1 MYIIHKFR
9 ASAVKENLKKI
20 KVDDNLGIILSD
32 GCRLSARTWMPENAY
47 DSPVPVILEY
57 LPYRKRDGTIARDEL
72 THPYFAK
79 NGYASVRVDIR
90 GNGDSQGTMADEYT
104 PQELSDAVEVI
115 NWLAKQPWCSGTVG
129 MMGISWGGFNALQVA
144 ALQPKPLK
152 AIITLCSTVDRYA
165 DDIHYKGGCLLNENL
180 GWGSTMWAYSSR
192 PPDPDLVGESWRD
205 MWRERLEAEPFLPI
219 EWLKHQRRDDYWK
232 HGSVCEDYSKIKAA
246 TLAIGGWGDAY
257 KNTVSHL
264 VENLS
269 CPVKGIV
276 GPWVHNIHTSQSQD
290 QELIFCMKH

>member
-1 MYIIHKFR
+1 MNYLDNSQQKKTPVCFLKLLLKTPILKLQRKYLKQLFSKDPQLNIGICKTFVTIEMYIIHKIR
-9 ASAVKENLKKI
+9 ASTVKENLKKI

-115 NWLAKQPWCSGTVG
+115 NWLAKQPWCSGTCLLYT
-129 MMGISWGGFNALQVA
+129 SDA
-144 ALQPKPLK
+144 
-152 AIITLCSTVDRYA
+152 A
-165 DDIHYKGGCLLNENL
+165 DD
-180 GWGSTMWAYSSR
+180 A
-192 PPDPDLVGESWRD
+192 
-205 MWRERLEAEPFLPI
+205 
-219 EWLKHQRRDDYWK
+219 
-232 HGSVCEDYSKIKAA
+232 
-246 TLAIGGWGDAY
+246 
-257 KNTVSHL
+257 
-264 VENLS
+264 
-269 CPVKGIV
+269 
-276 GPWVHNIHTSQSQD
+276 
-290 QELIFCMKH
+290 

>member
-1 MYIIHKFR
+1 M
-9 ASAVKENLKKI
+9 KENLKKI

-192 PPDPDLVGESWRD
+192 PPDPDLVGDSWRD

-232 HGSVCEDYSKIKAA
+232 HGSVC
-246 TLAIGGWGDAY
+246 
-257 KNTVSHL
+257 
-264 VENLS
+264 
-269 CPVKGIV
+269 
-276 GPWVHNIHTSQSQD
+276 SQSQD
-290 QELIFCMKH
+290 QELIFYMKH